1 MSTHEWK
8 GRIECAWHKQNF
20 GHELIIRD
28 VPGPVSHSICADC
41 AKIERAKS
49 RQAIAKRMEVLIDKK
64 PTQENQSKE
73 SA

>member
-8 GRIECAWHKQNF
+8 GRIVCAWC
-20 GHELIIRD
+20 GLVVRD

-41 AKIERAKS
+41 ARIERAKS
-49 RQAIAKRMEVLIDKK
+49 RQVIAKRMEVLIDKK
-64 PTQENQSKE
+64 PTQENQGEE